1 MDTKMV
7 EKLSSNTFKIIHSN
21 VEKPDDEQSHHSSE
35 RPHDSQARENL
46 EQRVNNN
53 LGVHEQR
60 SNSQSIEEDGYE
72 SDIDGMVTGFAN
84 IVGQLPEN
92 DIAQDLKEAEL
103 NPEQVNNAMN

>member
-1 MDTKMV
+1 MI
-7 EKLSSNTFKIIHSN
+7 EILSSNKYKMIHSN
-21 VEKPDDEQSHHSSE
+21 VGKPDDEQSHHSSE
-35 RPHDSQARENL
+35 RPLDSQARENL

-60 SNSQSIEEDGYE
+60 STSQSEEEDELE
-72 SDIDGMVTGFAN
+72 SDIDGMVTTFAN

-92 DIAQDLKEAEL
+92 DIEKDLIDADL